1 MKKIITLLCLIAIVN
16 FSSSQTIFQ
25 SNFAHWTTT
34 APISPSGWY
43 GTSSNIGAT
52 NVGQAVTG
60 SLYGARMATLT
71 NTGSTHKRFSTNAIP
86 VVGGGTYEVKIY
98 YTTTQGQLRVG
109 LYDVTNSTYGTYS
122 SYHNVGTL
130 SSNSHVSLT
139 ETVTVPATCT
149 SAEIILSVHSSA
161 SIGIGWNLGINI
173 DSVAV
178 NVISLPPPPPPPAA
192 AHLKKSIY
200 DIQYTTATSGDS
212 PYADSLVETSG
223 VITAVRSNGYWIQ
236 DSASTWNGIYVY
248 DNTNSPSRGD
258 NVTIKAKVNE
268 YYNLTQLKD
277 VDTLIINSTG
287 NTLPTPISIN
297 TTELSTQESNEGVL
311 CKVTGATCINP
322 SAGNG
327 EWYIINTSD
336 TGVVDDMLYSY
347 TPTMGYKYD
356 VTGVIQY
363 SFGEY
368 KIEPRDTN
376 DIAQF
381 STISLVEN
389 ELKFSIFPNPV
400 NAKLTL
406 TGENIEK
413 AEILEIIN
421 CAEKVDYQV
430 SKFSLLPN
438 YIAFGLFLLFL
449 QSC

>member
-173 DSVAV
+173 DAVAV
-178 NVISLPPPPPPPAA
+178 NVISLPPPPPPPA
-192 AHLKKSIY
+192 KSSN
-200 DIQYTTATSGDS
+200 AFSVTSM
-212 PYADSLVETSG
+212 
-223 VITAVRSNGYWIQ
+223 I
-236 DSASTWNGIYVY
+236 
-248 DNTNSPSRGD
+248 
-258 NVTIKAKVNE
+258 
-268 YYNLTQLKD
+268 
-277 VDTLIINSTG
+277 
-287 NTLPTPISIN
+287 
-297 TTELSTQESNEGVL
+297 
-311 CKVTGATCINP
+311 C
-322 SAGNG
+322 
-327 EWYIINTSD
+327 
-336 TGVVDDMLYSY
+336 
-347 TPTMGYKYD
+347 
-356 VTGVIQY
+356 
-363 SFGEY
+363 F
-368 KIEPRDTN
+368 
-376 DIAQF
+376 
-381 STISLVEN
+381 
-389 ELKFSIFPNPV
+389 
-400 NAKLTL
+400 
-406 TGENIEK
+406 
-413 AEILEIIN
+413 
-421 CAEKVDYQV
+421 
-430 SKFSLLPN
+430 
-438 YIAFGLFLLFL
+438 
-449 QSC
+449 